1 MNFAFFASLIVFCI
15 WLAYEIRKHN
25 KKNKK
30 STEAFWQKEALAD
43 SARKQSLDN
52 LDYIVLPPEI
62 LHLLDAEFPD
72 SLQESVNFL
81 KNSTERKIVN
91 LSFITNTDLK
101 LRYGAANLETL
112 TDYDLNFTALI
123 KHLNTVGE
131 FFYTEGDS
139 DKAETVLEY
148 AVSVQSDLI
157 STYRMLADLYVSQNN
172 ASGLDYLINTA
183 SLLPGLTKGPILRL
197 LHDLRPEDT
206 NEPENILDILD

>member
-25 KKNKK
+25 KKSKK

-112 TDYDLNFTALI
+112 TGYDLNFTALV

-139 DKAETVLEY
+139 EKAETVLEY

-157 STYRMLADLYVSQNN
+157 STYRMLANLYVSQNN

-206 NEPENILDILD
+206 NEPESILDILD

>member
-25 KKNKK
+25 KKSKK

-72 SLQESVNFL
+72 SLRESVNFL

-112 TDYDLNFTALI
+112 TGYDLNFTALV

-157 STYRMLADLYVSQNN
+157 STYRMLANLYVSQNN

-206 NEPENILDILD
+206 NEPESILDILD

>member
-1 MNFAFFASLIVFCI
+1 MNFAFFASLIVFCA

-25 KKNKK
+25 KKSKK
-30 STEAFWQKEALAD
+30 NNEAFWQKETLAD
-43 SARKQSLDN
+43 SARKQSLDDLN
-52 LDYIVLPPEI
+52 YIVLPPEL
-62 LHLLDAEFPD
+62 LHLFDENFPD

-81 KNSTERKIVN
+81 KNSTELKIVN

-112 TDYDLNFTALI
+112 TSYDLNFTALL
-123 KHLNTVGE
+123 KHLNAVGE
-131 FFYTEGDS
+131 FYFGEALF

-157 STYRMLADLYVSQNN
+157 STYRMLAEIYVKHGNN
-172 ASGLDYLINTA
+172 TGIDYLINTA

-197 LHDLRPEDT
+197 LHELRPEDT
-206 NEPENILDILD
+206 NEPESILDILD